1 MGDIGGA
8 SLPVAY
14 PVIERD
20 GRKLSGEAVVRDMA
34 QMKSEPIVIEP
45 VSGWQVI
52 NWRELRDYRDLF
64 RFLIDRDIKVL
75 YKQTVLGF
83 GWAILRPVL
92 SMVIF
97 TIIFGGLAEVD
108 SDGVPYAIFSYVAL
122 VPWLYFSTAL
132 TSSALSL
139 VSNTDMLTKIYFP
152 RLVFPMTPVF
162 SKLVDFFISFV
173 IVFVLMAWFRI
184 APTARILYLPLLI
197 VLMMLTA
204 AGIGLWFAA
213 MSVRYR
219 DVKHAMPFLTQILMY
234 AAPVVWSG
242 TLIYER
248 FGQLGRILFALYP
261 MVGVIEGFR
270 SALLDTGPMPWD
282 MIAIGY
288 MSALI
293 IFVTGLYYFRR
304 MESTFADVA

>member
-1 MGDIGGA
+1 
-8 SLPVAY
+8 
-14 PVIERD
+14 
-20 GRKLSGEAVVRDMA
+20 
-34 QMKSEPIVIEP
+34 MKSEPILIEP

-83 GWAILRPVL
+83 GWAILRPLL
-92 SMVIF
+92 SMIIFTVIF
-97 TIIFGGLAEVD
+97 GNLAQVD

-132 TSSALSL
+132 SSSSLSL
-139 VSNTDMLTKIYFP
+139 VNNTDMLSKIYFP
-152 RLVFPMTPVF
+152 RLVFPMTPVV
-162 SKLVDFFISFV
+162 SKLVDFAISFV

-184 APTARILYLPLLI
+184 APTARIVYLPLLI
-197 VLMMLTA
+197 ALMMLTA
-204 AGIGLWFAA
+204 AGLGLWFAA
-213 MSVRYR
+213 MSVQYR

-242 TLIYER
+242 SLIAER
-248 FGQLGRILFALYP
+248 FGPLGRFLFGLYP

-270 SALLDTGPMPWD
+270 AALLNTGPMPWD
-282 MIAIGY
+282 MIAVGTV
-288 MSALI
+288 SALVL
-293 IFVTGLYYFRR
+293 FVTGLFYFRR

>member
-1 MGDIGGA
+1 MT
-8 SLPVAY
+8 
-14 PVIERD
+14 
-20 GRKLSGEAVVRDMA
+20 
-34 QMKSEPIVIEP
+34 QMKSEPIIIEP

-64 RFLIDRDIKVL
+64 RFLIDRDVKVL

-83 GWAILRPVL
+83 GWAILRPLL
-92 SMVIF
+92 SMIIFTVIF
-97 TIIFGGLAEVD
+97 GDLAQVD

-132 TSSALSL
+132 SASALSL
-139 VSNTDMLTKIYFP
+139 VNNTDMLTKIYFP

-173 IVFVLMAWFRI
+173 IVFALMAWFRI
-184 APTARILYLPLLI
+184 APTAQIIFIPLLI
-197 VLMMLTA
+197 GLMMLTA
-204 AGIGLWFAA
+204 AGLGLWFAA
-213 MSVRYR
+213 MSVQYR

-242 TLIYER
+242 SLIAER
-248 FGQLGRILFALYP
+248 FGQAGRILFGLYP

-270 SALLDTGPMPWD
+270 AALLNTVPMPWD
-282 MIAIGY
+282 MIAVGTL
-288 MSALI
+288 SATILFI
-293 IFVTGLYYFRR
+293 TGLFYFRR
-304 MESTFADVA
+304 MESSFADVA

>member
-1 MGDIGGA
+1 MT
-8 SLPVAY
+8 
-14 PVIERD
+14 
-20 GRKLSGEAVVRDMA
+20 
-34 QMKSEPIVIEP
+34 QMKSEPIIIEP

-64 RFLIDRDIKVL
+64 RFLIDRDVKVL

-83 GWAILRPVL
+83 GWAILRPLL
-92 SMVIF
+92 SMIIFTVIF
-97 TIIFGGLAEVD
+97 GDLAQVD

-132 TSSALSL
+132 SASALSL
-139 VSNTDMLTKIYFP
+139 VNNTDMLTKIYFP

-173 IVFVLMAWFRI
+173 IVFALMAWFRI
-184 APTARILYLPLLI
+184 APTAQIIFIPLLI
-197 VLMMLTA
+197 GLMMLTA
-204 AGIGLWFAA
+204 AGLGLWFAA
-213 MSVRYR
+213 MSVQYR

-242 TLIYER
+242 SLIAER
-248 FGQLGRILFALYP
+248 FGQTGRILFGLYP

-270 SALLDTGPMPWD
+270 AALLNTVPMPWD
-282 MIAIGY
+282 MIAVGTL
-288 MSALI
+288 SATILFI
-293 IFVTGLYYFRR
+293 TGLFYFRR
-304 MESTFADVA
+304 MESSFADVA

>member
-1 MGDIGGA
+1 MT
-8 SLPVAY
+8 
-14 PVIERD
+14 
-20 GRKLSGEAVVRDMA
+20 
-34 QMKSEPIVIEP
+34 QMKSEQIVIEP
-45 VSGWQVI
+45 VRGWQVI

-64 RFLIDRDIKVL
+64 RFLVDRDIKVL

-97 TIIFGGLAEVD
+97 TVIFGNLAQVD

-139 VSNTDMLTKIYFP
+139 VNNTEMLTKIYFP
-152 RLVFPMTPVF
+152 RLTFPMTPVF
-162 SKLVDFFISFV
+162 SKLVDFAISFV

-184 APTARILYLPLLI
+184 MPTARVVYLPLLI
-197 VLMMLTA
+197 LLMMLTA
-204 AGIGLWFAA
+204 AGMGLWFAA
-213 MSVRYR
+213 MSVQYR

-242 TLIYER
+242 TLIAER
-248 FGQLGRILFALYP
+248 FGQTGRLLFGLYP

-282 MIAIGY
+282 MIAVGTA
-288 MSALI
+288 SALVF
-293 IFVTGLYYFRR
+293 FVTGLFYFRR
-304 MESTFADVA
+304 MEATFADVA